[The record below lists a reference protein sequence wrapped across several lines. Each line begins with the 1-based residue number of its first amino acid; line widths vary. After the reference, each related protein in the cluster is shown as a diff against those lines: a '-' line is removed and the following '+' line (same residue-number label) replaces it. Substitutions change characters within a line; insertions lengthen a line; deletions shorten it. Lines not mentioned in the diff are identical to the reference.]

1 MNKVTTLSLE
11 YPPSVFNKNATLKYA
26 RNKENKTS
34 APKEGVL
41 KVRRVYS
48 PQTSSHVFNVY
59 IHTLTNTHIRVPCSD
74 DISGKGR
81 PFTSLSLCLSM
92 IPWFLFG
99 NFKGSLVVMISKG
112 ANVPSISFDIYTHTH
127 AQTHTVEC
135 PVVTISADRG
145 ANVSLLVDTA

>member
-1 MNKVTTLSLE
+1 
-11 YPPSVFNKNATLKYA
+11 
-26 RNKENKTS
+26 
-34 APKEGVL
+34 
-41 KVRRVYS
+41 
-48 PQTSSHVFNVY
+48 
-59 IHTLTNTHIRVPCSD
+59 
-74 DISGKGR
+74 
-81 PFTSLSLCLSM
+81 M

-135 PVVTISADRG
+135 PVVTISADKG